1 MDTIKDNVIEI
12 DSIIRRNAWF
22 DFHLYSYDGYRMIIT
37 FSKDL
42 TYYHKLEIIFE
53 DIFYASTFFNELHTD
68 LTKTV
73 IEIPEPKLNKEL
85 NLEFEIE
92 EGYQI
97 IIIHTEDYKND
108 IYIAA
113 KSLSYNT
120 DTVYYYDRKNLAN
133 NERLADFVQKEKRTT
148 K

>member
-1 MDTIKDNVIEI
+1 MDTIKNNVIEI

-22 DFHLYSYDGYRMIIT
+22 DFHVYSYDGYRMIIT

-42 TYYHKLEIIFE
+42 TYYHNLEIIFE

-73 IEIPEPKLNKEL
+73 VEIPEPKLNKEL

-120 DTVYYYDRKNLAN
+120 DIVYYYDRKNLVN
-133 NERLADFVQKEKRTT
+133 NERLADFVQKEERTT